1 MTEQASM
8 DSVWALVDRIHREE
22 RNLTPRAV
30 ARIHAI
36 LDDCRVDYFP
46 DSASQ
51 TEQARWIRER
61 IDREE
66 GDGSNSPTT
75 NNQSSHE

>member
-8 DSVWALVDRIHREE
+8 DSILVLVGRIHREE
-22 RNLTPRAV
+22 RNLTPRAI

-46 DSASQ
+46 DTASQ
-51 TEQARWIRER
+51 TEQAKWIRER

-66 GDGSNSPTT
+66 GGGFNSPTT
-75 NNQSSHE
+75 NNQSHE